1 MPHKTLSAIF
11 TIALLLA
18 TVAATGLQAQQEGG
32 RRRGGGGFPGGIGGG
47 FNRGGGG
54 PLALLRINEVR
65 QELKVTE
72 DQQELI
78 DILNDEVRESRP
90 EFGNFREMSEAER
103 AEWSAKFEKWNTEQT
118 AQARETLKT
127 ILDEGQYKRLEQIHL
142 QTQGVNALVD
152 EEVAKTLKLTPEQ
165 VTKLKETQEAN
176 REASRTA
183 MREAFQGGRD
193 SDRGAIREKMET
205 LRKEA
210 EDKMLAHL
218 TAEQQA
224 EFTALKGE
232 PFAMPVPD
240 FGGRGR
246 GGRGGPEGR
255 GGDRPDRPARP
266 E

>member
-1 MPHKTLSAIF
+1 MGVAEALCFHVATRCGCPLLILTSQNLKGGDPMPHKTLSAIF

-18 TVAATGLQAQQEGG
+18 TVAATGLQAQQEEGG
-32 RRRGGGGFPGGIGGG
+32 RRRGGGGFPGGFGGG
-47 FNRGGGG
+47 FNRGGGGG

-127 ILDEGQYKRLEQIHL
+127 ILDEGQYKRLEQIHV

-152 EEVAKTLKLTPEQ
+152 EQVAKTLKLTPEQ

-176 REASRTA
+176 REATRAA

-193 SDRGAIREKMET
+193 SADRTAMREKMET
-205 LRKEA
+205 LRKESEA
-210 EDKMLAHL
+210 KMLAHL
-218 TAEQQA
+218 TPEQQA
-224 EFTALKGE
+224 EFT
-232 PFAMPVPD
+232 
-240 FGGRGR
+240 
-246 GGRGGPEGR
+246 
-255 GGDRPDRPARP
+255 
-266 E
+266 